1 MGTCNLKLNGQ
12 RLINNN
18 SLFDTPKEAKK
29 ITNKNKNIL
38 LTNIRNITD
47 LYAQIMI
54 LTS

>member
-18 SLFDTPKEAKK
+18 SLFEIPKEAKK
-29 ITNKNKNIL
+29 IINKNKNIL
-38 LTNIRNITD
+38 LNNLRNITD
-47 LYAQIMI
+47 LYTHIMI